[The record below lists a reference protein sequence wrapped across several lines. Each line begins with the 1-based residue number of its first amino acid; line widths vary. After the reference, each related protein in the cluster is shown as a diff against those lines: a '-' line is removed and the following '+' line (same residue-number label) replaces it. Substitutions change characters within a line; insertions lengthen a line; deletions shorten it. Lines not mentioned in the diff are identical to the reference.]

1 MARKGYVASTFTYD
15 GKRYYAYGKDQAEAD
30 KNAAAKLALLKAGVK
45 KKKATPLTVEKWSKQ
60 WLRDYKFG
68 TVGDAWYKQ
77 IESIV
82 DNYIIPEIGIYRLS
96 DVLPKDITRMLNDH
110 ADLSRSHGAKLIQ
123 IIRQIF
129 DSAEE
134 NELIDKS
141 PARHIKP
148 PKFKEKVG
156 YRTITDEERRLT
168 ISTAEKYPDEGLF
181 FLIMLYTGCRP
192 QEVCRLHMRDYD
204 KENRILTVETALKA
218 DGSTGAPKSKAGIRE
233 IPVPDLLCDKLD
245 ALHKRPGDLIV
256 TTAEGNPLLKTSRK
270 RLWNRF
276 KRHMEIENGAELF
289 RGAVIN
295 PTLPEDLKPYCYRH
309 TYCTD
314 LQDAGV
320 PVTVAYRLM
329 GHANISITAEIYTHH
344 SKQSFEDAR
353 KKINKH
359 SKKTSKK

>member
-1 MARKGYVASTFTYD
+1 MARKGYVSSTFTFD

-30 KNAAAKLALLKAGVK
+30 KKASAKLALLEAGVK
-45 KKKATPLTVEKWSKQ
+45 KKKRTAITVEDWSRQ
-60 WLRDYKFG
+60 WLEDYKRG
-68 TVGDAWYKQ
+68 TVGEAWYKQ
-77 IESIV
+77 IESTVNI
-82 DNYIIPEIGIYRLS
+82 YIIPEIGSYRLS
-96 DVLPKDITRMLNDH
+96 DVLPKDITRMLNSNAH
-110 ADLSRSHGAKLIQ
+110 LSKSHGSKLIQ

-141 PARHIKP
+141 PARHVKL

-156 YRTITDEERRLT
+156 YRTITDEERALT
-168 ISTAEKYPDEGLF
+168 LKTAEKYPEEGLF

-192 QEVCRLHMRDYD
+192 QEVCRLKMRNYD
-204 KENRILTVETALKA
+204 KETRVLTVNTALKA
-218 DGSTGAPKSKAGIRE
+218 DGTTGAPKSKSGIRE
-233 IPVPDLLCDKLD
+233 IPVPDVLGEKLD
-245 ALHKRPGDLIV
+245 ALKKKPNDLIV
-256 TTAEGNPLLKTSRK
+256 TSAEGKPLLKTSRK
-270 RLWNRF
+270 RLWHKF

-295 PTLPEDLKPYCYRH
+295 PNLPEDLKPYCYRH

-344 SKQSFEDAR
+344 SKKSFEDAR

-359 SKKTSKK
+359 SKKKSL